1 MYDASIGRWFVVDPL
16 ANHGL
21 QIDKS
26 PYAYGWNNP
35 IKYNDP
41 SGLCPNG
48 CSENE
53 QSGEP
58 YRDGAIVENK
68 YGKSKYKDGEW
79 IVISNTPDGSGSN
92 TSTEGG
98 SGSGSSTSE
107 SSGNGFLGSSGW
119 GDMSPM
125 YSDNP
130 VIQRMREN
138 SASIRRNVMPFV
150 RHMTR
155 SSIDAVGYT
164 GASITAI
171 GTIATPF
178 VPPVGAGLIGVG
190 GAVSTVAGG
199 VSTLMYAAE
208 GDYIS
213 AAIEGSLT
221 VTGAASGRY
230 LKNMASPAR
239 GLINSTSDLPILQG
253 LKNTS
258 LDIVNLIIVPK
269 VK

>member
-1 MYDASIGRWFVVDPL
+1 VDPL
-16 ANHGL
+16 ANHPVQVG
-21 QIDKS
+21 KS
-26 PYAYGWNNP
+26 PYGYAWNNP
-35 IKYNDP
+35 VLFTDP
-41 SGLCPNG
+41 DGRYPNG
-48 CSENE
+48 CSDEEKTGN
-53 QSGEP
+53 G
-58 YRDGAIVENK
+58 YAVGARVENK
-68 YGKSKYKDGEW
+68 YGVSEWKGEDW
-79 IVISNTPDGSGSN
+79 VVISSTPDGSDSN
-92 TSTEGG
+92 TSTEEGNGSGG
-98 SGSGSSTSE
+98 SGTKSF
-107 SSGNGFLGSSGW
+107 GNGFLGSSGW

-138 SASIRRNVMPFV
+138 SASIRRNVMPFLK
-150 RHMTR
+150 HMTR
-155 SSIDAVGYT
+155 STIDGVGYVGT
-164 GASITAI
+164 GISTI
-171 GTIATPF
+171 GTVATPF

-199 VSTLMYAAE
+199 ASTLMHAAE

-253 LKNTS
+253 LKNSS
-258 LDIVNLIIVPK
+258 LNIVNLIIVYK